1 MYEHVLVPT
10 DGSEAAAAAV
20 REAVDLA
27 DLTGATIHGLYVVDA
42 RDYSALPETKWV
54 GVETALESE
63 GESALAA
70 VTDAAEAAD
79 VPVRTRIRRGVPHG
93 EILDY
98 AEEEEIDLIVMATHG
113 RTGLDRFLL
122 GSVTENVIRG
132 ASVPVHVIRT
142 GD

>member
-10 DGSEAAAAAV
+10 DGSEAAGAAV
-20 REAVDLA
+20 REAVDLSE
-27 DLTGATIHGLYVVDA
+27 LTGATVHGLYVVDA
-42 RDYSALPETKWV
+42 RDYSTLPESKWV

-63 GESALAA
+63 GESALGA
-70 VTDAAEAAD
+70 VTDAAEAAG
-79 VPVRTRIRRGVPHG
+79 VPVRTRLRRGVPHR

-98 AEEEEIDLIVMATHG
+98 VEEAGIDLIVMATHG

-132 ASVPVHVIRT
+132 ASVPVHVMRA